1 MDSDEDK
8 PRRSRRAMPDSDD
21 EDSSMRRRRRGGG
34 SDDESPSTQ
43 NGPSN
48 TPGDTMKGMAETKRK
63 KIQAA
68 VIDAMFKIA
77 KSKYNRERPKRAGE
91 EDKQSAMEDYE
102 LYLRSINAKV
112 KTASDKLANV
122 QKQQRDINAKV
133 EAAEKEAEAQKQK
146 LATANK
152 EKEDAISEG
161 RDPVL
166 PKDFIV
172 PQRPSKSK
180 AKAGLGALVMKAS
193 AEMWEDKFSALRAKK
208 QGSSGTPEWMQKQ
221 KKSDKTSALLT
232 VGRKKTEKGAKTD
245 FGTGLKKSEGR
256 RRRRDEEEP
265 KNAFNVQLKKTDIK
279 VNEKGQDP
287 EQESE
292 KSTPAQPVPEAT
304 TNVFIGS
311 DDEEEK
317 PRKRFGRRGS
327 DSD

>member
-1 MDSDEDK
+1 MDSDEDR

-21 EDSSMRRRRRGGG
+21 EDSSMRRRRRGRDDS
-34 SDDESPSTQ
+34 SDEEEAAPATQ

-48 TPGDTMKGMAETKRK
+48 TPGNTMKSMAEAKRK

-68 VIDAMFKIA
+68 VIDSMFKIA

-102 LYLRSINAKV
+102 LYLRSVNAKV
-112 KTASDKLANV
+112 KTANDKLANV

-133 EAAEKEAEAQKQK
+133 EAAEKEAETQKQK
-146 LATANK
+146 LDAANK
-152 EKEDAISEG
+152 EKDAAISEG

-232 VGRKKTEKGAKTD
+232 VGRKKAEKGAKAD

-265 KNAFNVQLKKTDIK
+265 KNAFNVQLKKTGK
-279 VNEKGQDP
+279 KL
-287 EQESE
+287 
-292 KSTPAQPVPEAT
+292 
-304 TNVFIGS
+304 
-311 DDEEEK
+311 DEE
-317 PRKRFGRRGS
+317 GN
-327 DSD
+327 